1 MVLFWIGFG
10 IVFLIVELITATFYG
25 FSLAIAAF
33 IVAIYAAIMNSS
45 NVDIIQGAIFAGTAI
60 ATCYF
65 FPKFFASSVESS
77 EEKPQGL
84 DMYIGERRRVR
95 QVDEDFKIKLD
106 GVEYLVVCDDD
117 LEDKDLVEIVDRRGS
132 IFIVEMVQ
140 N

>member
-1 MVLFWIGFG
+1 
-10 IVFLIVELITATFYG
+10 
-25 FSLAIAAF
+25 
-33 IVAIYAAIMNSS
+33 
-45 NVDIIQGAIFAGTAI
+45 
-60 ATCYF
+60 
-65 FPKFFASSVESS
+65 
-77 EEKPQGL
+77 
-84 DMYIGERRRVR
+84 MYIGERRRVR

>member
-33 IVAIYAAIMNSS
+33 VVAIYVAVTGAS
-45 NVDIIQGAIFAGTAI
+45 NVDIVQGAIFAITALV
-60 ATCYF
+60 TCYF
-65 FPKFFASSVESS
+65 FPKFFASSPESS
-77 EEKPQGL
+77 DEKPQGL

-95 QVDEDFKIKLD
+95 QVDEDFKVKLD